1 LTYGEWLDED
11 GDVTQDHVA
20 YPASTEVERS
30 VTFQVDQV
38 TSAGIGGDVFEPRHS
53 TKGFQYVRVDGYDG
67 TLRVDDITAMVVHTD
82 LRRIG
87 GFECSDERI
96 NKLHD
101 IADWSFRDNACDIP
115 TDCPH
120 RERQGWTG
128 EWQIF
133 LPSAAFLYDVAGFSV
148 KWLRSLADEQL
159 PDGLL
164 PNYVPDPRRWKAVEN
179 DDLSWFGLLGSAGWG
194 DASVLVPWELYRLYG
209 DRGIL
214 DEMWPTMKRWLG
226 YAAHS
231 ARTKRHATRTAAR
244 PTALPH
250 EAFLWDGGW
259 HWGEWCEPIA
269 DSAEPWY
276 AADQGHVATAY
287 LHRSASIAAE
297 VARLLG
303 HANDADTFD
312 VLAARALDAWRREYL
327 AADGSLTPD
336 TQANHVRALAFGLVP
351 DQLRRACAAR
361 LVQLVRNAGTHL
373 NTGFLATPMLL
384 PVLADHGH
392 LDVAYELLMQD
403 TEPSWLTMVD
413 RGASTV
419 WEAWHGIDEH
429 GVAHESLNHYSKGAV
444 ISFLHRYVAGI
455 RPDPD
460 DVAYRRFRI
469 EPLPG
474 GGLTSAEAVHDSPY
488 GRIESSWRVD
498 ANVEPPTFELTTTV
512 PPGTTADVRLP
523 DGTQVD
529 VGPGV
534 TLHHCTLG

>member
-1 LTYGEWLDED
+1 MRQIDR
-11 GDVTQDHVA
+11 VI
-20 YPASTEVERS
+20 
-30 VTFQVDQV
+30 
-38 TSAGIGGDVFEPRHS
+38 SAGIDGDTFEPHH
-53 TKGFQYVRVDGYDG
+53 TIHGFQYVQVDGAPPL
-67 TLRVDDITAMVVHTD
+67 TPDDATGVVVHTD
-82 LRRIG
+82 LRRTG
-87 GFECSDERI
+87 WFHCSDDRL
-96 NKLHD
+96 NRLHE

-128 EWQIF
+128 DWQIF

-179 DDLSWFGLLGSAGWG
+179 DDLTWYGLLGSAGWG
-194 DASVLVPWELYRLYG
+194 DASVLVPWELYRQYG
-209 DRGIL
+209 DREIL

-226 YAAHS
+226 YAADS
-231 ARTKRHATRTAAR
+231 ARTKRHPTRSATR
-244 PTALPH
+244 PTPLPH
-250 EAFLWDGGW
+250 EEFLWDGGW
-259 HWGEWCEPIA
+259 HWGEWCEPVV
-269 DSAEPWY
+269 DSVEPWY

-303 HANDADTFD
+303 SRRRRDRFD
-312 VLAARALDAWRREYL
+312 VLAARTLDAWRREYL

-351 DQLRRACAAR
+351 DESRQACAAR
-361 LVQLVRNAGTHL
+361 LVQLIRERRHPSQHG
-373 NTGFLATPMLL
+373 L
-384 PVLADHGH
+384 PGDA
-392 LDVAYELLMQD
+392 DVAARSRRSRASRRRVRTAHAGHRAVVADDGRPGCQHRVGGVARHRRARRRPRVAQPLQQGCRDLVPPSLRRGHPTRPD
-403 TEPSWLTMVD
+403 DEPS
-413 RGASTV
+413 
-419 WEAWHGIDEH
+419 
-429 GVAHESLNHYSKGAV
+429 
-444 ISFLHRYVAGI
+444 
-455 RPDPD
+455 

-474 GGLTSAEAVHDSPY
+474 AGLTSAEAVHDSPY
-488 GRIESSWRVD
+488 GRIESSWRID

-523 DGTQVD
+523 DGTRVD

>member
-1 LTYGEWLDED
+1 
-11 GDVTQDHVA
+11 
-20 YPASTEVERS
+20 
-30 VTFQVDQV
+30 
-38 TSAGIGGDVFEPRHS
+38 
-53 TKGFQYVRVDGYDG
+53 
-67 TLRVDDITAMVVHTD
+67 MHTD
-82 LRRIG
+82 LRRTG
-87 GFECSDERI
+87 WFHCSDDRL
-96 NKLHD
+96 NRLHE

-128 EWQIF
+128 DWQIF

-148 KWLRSLADEQL
+148 KWLRSLADEQR

-179 DDLSWFGLLGSAGWG
+179 DDLTWYGLLGSAGWG

-209 DRGIL
+209 DREIL
-214 DEMWPTMKRWLG
+214 DELWPTMKRWVD
-226 YAAHS
+226 YAADS
-231 ARTKRHATRTAAR
+231 ARTKRHPTRAATR
-244 PTALPH
+244 PTPLPH
-250 EAFLWDGGW
+250 EEFLWDGGW
-259 HWGEWCEPIA
+259 HWGEWCEPVV
-269 DSAEPWY
+269 DSVEPWY

-287 LHRSASIAAE
+287 LHHSASIAAE

-303 HANDADTFD
+303 HADDADRLRRPGRPSARRLASRVPRRRRFPDARHPGQPRPRPGVRAGPRRAPAGLRRTARGAHPRRRHPPQHRLPGD
-312 VLAARALDAWRREYL
+312 ADPAARARR
-327 AADGSLTPD
+327 
-336 TQANHVRALAFGLVP
+336 
-351 DQLRRACAAR
+351 
-361 LVQLVRNAGTHL
+361 
-373 NTGFLATPMLL
+373 
-384 PVLADHGH
+384 HGH
-392 LDVAYELLMQD
+392 LDVAYELLLQD

-413 RGASTV
+413 RGATTV
-419 WEAWHGIDEH
+419 WEEWDGIDEH

-460 DVAYRRFRI
+460 DDRSPTADSASRHC
-469 EPLPG
+469 PG
-474 GGLTSAEAVHDSPY
+474 GGLTWAEAVHDSPY
-488 GRIESSWRVD
+488 GRIESSWRID

-523 DGTQVD
+523 DGTRVD